1 MASLDPDTILSMHAK
16 VGGDPWFVALV
27 DRFYATVEDD
37 PRLRPLYPEDLTES
51 KAHFAGFLIQYWGG
65 PDTYSQQRG
74 HPRLRMRHA
83 PFAIGQTERDAWF
96 EAIDGAVRS
105 GGLSD
110 DDVATFLAYFDMA
123 ATAMINQPS

>member
-1 MASLDPDTILSMHAK
+1 MASLDPETILSMHAK

-27 DRFYATVEDD
+27 DRFYATVEGD
-37 PRLRPLYPEDLTES
+37 PRLRHLYPEDLTES
-51 KAHFAGFLIQYWGG
+51 KAHFTGFLIQYWGG

-83 PFAIGQTERDAWF
+83 PFAIGPAERDAWF

-105 GGLSD
+105 GGLSEE
-110 DDVATFLAYFDMA
+110 DVTTFLAYFDMA
-123 ATAMINQPS
+123 ATAMINQPG